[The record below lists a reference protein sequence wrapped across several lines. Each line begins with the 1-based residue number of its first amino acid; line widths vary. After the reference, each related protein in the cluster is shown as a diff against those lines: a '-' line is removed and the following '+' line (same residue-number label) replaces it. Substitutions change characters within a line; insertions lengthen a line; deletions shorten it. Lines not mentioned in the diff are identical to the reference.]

1 LSHFRKI
8 PALVHLGG
16 SVTLSRLDD
25 LDAEKVRAEYAKA
38 KAAVDSAADDAAKAD
53 ATLAMDTAK
62 AMGVALGLAL

>member
-1 LSHFRKI
+1 
-8 PALVHLGG
+8 
-16 SVTLSRLDD
+16 
-25 LDAEKVRAEYAKA
+25 VRAEYAKA